1 MNISSSQLTQY
12 IVDVVIIVIAGAG
25 EYLHI
30 VPNGTFASLL
40 LIVIGHL
47 FGALPTS
54 ITTNALNANT
64 AATQENTAVVATTPT
79 NIKPLDP
86 IRG

>member
-12 IVDVVIIVIAGAG
+12 IVDCVIIVIAGAG

-30 VPNGTFASLL
+30 VPAGTFASLL

-64 AATQENTAVVATTPT
+64 AATQANTNVVANSP
-79 NIKPLDP
+79 IKPLDP
-86 IRG
+86 VRG